1 MAGCGQH
8 GCVADLDTVPTR
20 TSTGKQERE
29 QELFGL
35 PCSALIHSCTHSS
48 PSHSLLLSIYTVPG
62 TGGIRD
68 QTHDRSCSWD
78 VQSGGKET
86 GGGGVG
92 WRESPELKSGGRV
105 LDLGSSSPFLV
116 TVGQLGLR
124 VGVLSYLG
132 GFSHLQMHPPLSWE
146 SASHWGI
153 PAKGV
158 RRDLGEQ
165 TQACRTVSLGLRS
178 SS

>member
-29 QELFGL
+29 QDLSGL
-35 PCSALIHSCTHSS
+35 PCSPLIHSCIHLS
-48 PSHSLLLSIYTVPG
+48 PSHSLLTVLG
-62 TGGIRD
+62 TRGIRD
-68 QTHDRSCSWD
+68 QTHNRSCSWD

-132 GFSHLQMHPPLSWE
+132 GFSHLQMHPACPRSQ
-146 SASHWGI
+146 
-153 PAKGV
+153 PPT
-158 RRDLGEQ
+158 GEFQ
-165 TQACRTVSLGLRS
+165 PRG
-178 SS
+178 